1 MFSITA
7 IIELLKTGIGFF
19 QKKQNQEENKDELNS
34 QQNQITL
41 EETRNGKS
49 WRNYMGYTCVIIILW
64 NYIVIP
70 VLALFGV
77 VLPIIPLEQ
86 IFRIVFAMLG
96 A

>member
-1 MFSITA
+1 MFSIAA

-19 QKKQNQEENKDELNS
+19 QKKQNQEQNKNELNS

-41 EETRNGKS
+41 EETRNDKS